1 MCKPSFTLVGYFFTR
16 LPTPMNET
24 PLSGADDEIDLLD
37 LLVTVAESWKL
48 LVIAPV
54 LVAIAAFAGATFVKP
69 DLYQSSAIVRLG
81 ENEAAILQSAVVLDP
96 LAESFGYL
104 GQAKGDREAARQDL
118 KQDLVSAVD
127 KRTKLVTVTA
137 KSTSA
142 KQAQQLNE
150 QAIALLLAELT
161 PKGQDKANVLQQ
173 IEAKKQ
179 ALLIAEASLN
189 QLRQASSKGLAKA
202 ANAEQIVAS
211 LTSLIALSTEYKQAI
226 QDLEARLRVKGD
238 EVFVQTATLAQK
250 PMSKKRALIAVI
262 AALASGFA
270 LLLFVFVRKALV
282 NAAANPESAKKIAQ
296 IKQSFGRA
304 SKPS

>member
-1 MCKPSFTLVGYFFTR
+1 M
-16 LPTPMNET
+16 
-24 PLSGADDEIDLLD
+24 
-37 LLVTVAESWKL
+37 
-48 LVIAPV
+48 
-54 LVAIAAFAGATFVKP
+54 
-69 DLYQSSAIVRLG
+69 
-81 ENEAAILQSAVVLDP
+81 
-96 LAESFGYL
+96 
-104 GQAKGDREAARQDL
+104 
-118 KQDLVSAVD
+118 
-127 KRTKLVTVTA
+127 
-137 KSTSA
+137 
-142 KQAQQLNE
+142 
-150 QAIALLLAELT
+150 
-161 PKGQDKANVLQQ
+161 LQQ

-189 QLRQASSKGLAKA
+189 QLRQSSLKGLANA

-211 LTSLIALSTEYKQAI
+211 VTLLIALTTEYKQAI

-238 EVFVQTATLAQK
+238 EVFVQTPTLAQK
-250 PMSKKRALIAVI
+250 PMPTKRALIAVI

>member
-1 MCKPSFTLVGYFFTR
+1 
-16 LPTPMNET
+16 MNET
-24 PLSGADDEIDLLD
+24 PLSVVDDEIDLLD
-37 LLVTVAESWKL
+37 LMVTVAESWKL

-104 GQAKGDREAARQDL
+104 SQAKGDREAARQAL
-118 KQDLVSAVD
+118 KQDLVSALD

-137 KSTSA
+137 TSTSA

-189 QLRQASSKGLAKA
+189 QLRQASSKGLANA
-202 ANAEQIVAS
+202 SNAEQIVAS
-211 LTSLIALSTEYKQAI
+211 VTSLIALTTAYKQAI
-226 QDLEARLRVKGD
+226 LDLEGRLRVKGD
-238 EVFVQTATLAQK
+238 EVFVQTAQLAQK
-250 PMSKKRALIAVI
+250 PMPKKRAQTAVI

>member
-1 MCKPSFTLVGYFFTR
+1 
-16 LPTPMNET
+16 MNET
-24 PLSGADDEIDLLD
+24 PWSVVDDEIDLLD

-81 ENEAAILQSAVVLDP
+81 ENDAAILQSAVVLDP

-104 GQAKGDREAARQDL
+104 GQAKGDRDAARQAL

-137 KSTSA
+137 TSTSA

-161 PKGQDKANVLQQ
+161 PKGQDKANMLQQ
-173 IEAKKQ
+173 IEVNKQ

-189 QLRQASSKGLAKA
+189 QMRQASSKGLANA

-211 LTSLIALSTEYKQAI
+211 VTSLIALTTEYKQAI
-226 QDLEARLRVKGD
+226 QGLEAGLRVKGD

-250 PMSKKRALIAVI
+250 PMPTKRALNAVI